1 MSNQVSKLRQKLF
14 NVQQAVQKVE
24 KGGTNNFSKYEYA
37 RLGDVLAALR
47 PLLKQEALVIYQSH
61 SVEQSGF
68 QEYEDGTKYS
78 VASVVC
84 YTVVVD
90 TESGEELKIQTPGF
104 AVDKN
109 GDKAVYKAITGSRKY
124 GLTSLFGLDW
134 DTVEPE
140 EDDEPRTTQRTN
152 RKKVF

>member
-1 MSNQVSKLRQKLF
+1 MSLKQKLF
-14 NVQQAVQKVE
+14 AVQQAVQKVE
-24 KGGTNNFSKYEYA
+24 KGGTNTYSKYEYA
-37 RLGDVLAALR
+37 RLGDVLEALR

-61 SVEQSGF
+61 SVEQSMF

-90 TESGEELKIQTPGF
+90 TESNEELKIQTPGF
-104 AVDKN
+104 AIDKN

-124 GLTSLFGLDW
+124 GLTSMFGLDW
-134 DTVEPE
+134 DTAEPE
-140 EDDEPRTTQRTN
+140 ADDEPRATTQRTN